1 MSQLENEYLRIQE
14 GEEDVTSE
22 EIINHFEACAQ
33 FLATP
38 FITSQLPT
46 IIAPEVAQ
54 EEPKEVKK
62 SQPKVEEVKRNEV
75 LSVFQDSNIVD

>member
-38 FITSQLPT
+38 FITSELPT
-46 IIAPEVAQ
+46 IISPEAQ
-54 EEPKEVKK
+54 PEELIEVRK
-62 SQPKVEEVKRNEV
+62 SQPDEEVKRTEV
-75 LSVFQDSNIVD
+75 LSVFQGSKIVD